1 MFFVGLSQG
10 LQNGWLEEVILIF
23 KADDDNDHDEVA
35 YDNDHDEVADD
46 DDHNQQWTK
55 PRIAEWVAWSG
66 DDVDDDNDKAADYD
80 AECWC
85 KCERGFED
93 ESGFEDMNF

>member
-1 MFFVGLSQG
+1 MIIITRIIRIISKTKGWHNILTNSSTFVETSATAMFFVGLSQG

-35 YDNDHDEVADD
+35 DDNDHDEVADD

-55 PRIAEWVAWSG
+55 PRIAEWVA
-66 DDVDDDNDKAADYD
+66 
-80 AECWC
+80 
-85 KCERGFED
+85 
-93 ESGFEDMNF
+93 